1 MSKDAPHNQ
10 MYAIIKT
17 GGKQFRVAKD
27 DIIEVELLDAELGS
41 KVEFTDVL
49 FMTDG
54 SAVTLGQPVVP
65 GCIVKGELL
74 GEATG
79 PKITSMKYKPS
90 HHQYRKFGH
99 RQHYSRVKITEIA
112 NHHKAEK
119 AHHKAETKH
128 GT

>member
-1 MSKDAPHNQ
+1 

-17 GGKQFRVAKD
+17 GGKQYRVAKD

-41 KVEFTDVL
+41 NVEFTDVL
-49 FMTDG
+49 FYTDG
-54 SAVTLGQPVVP
+54 SKATLGEPVVA
-65 GCIVKGELL
+65 GCVVKGELL

-99 RQHYSRVKITEIA
+99 RQHYSRVKITEIGK
-112 NHHKAEK
+112 HHESK
-119 AHHKAETKH
+119 HKKGDA
-128 GT
+128 